1 MNFKISK
8 MVYFK
13 SRQNLETVSLSRIA
27 SEKLVNYDG
36 ASIYPG
42 TMTKIVIFLTIRHS
56 MSHICLG
63 NSEETLEYLFEATF
77 GELIFITQAH

>member
-1 MNFKISK
+1 MNLNISK

-36 ASIYPG
+36 TSI
-42 TMTKIVIFLTIRHS
+42 
-56 MSHICLG
+56 
-63 NSEETLEYLFEATF
+63 
-77 GELIFITQAH
+77 